1 MIPITREERQWF
13 LRSLAQGLVDYLG
26 IQEPPVPVEDL
37 LKNPPP
43 LYDSDFGVVDMYSNL
58 WDATFARPPSQR
70 GSIFVRIDLDPEERR
85 FALARETL
93 SALITSKQGRAMGL
107 FDLLLPHL
115 RESAEYFA
123 SHLLAPVTMLKAYHE
138 QGGRARGVSKTFCI
152 PPFVALQRW
161 EDFHTIDLTR

>member
-13 LRSLAQGLVDYLG
+13 LRSLAQGLIDYLG
-26 IQEPPVPVEDL
+26 VQEPPVPVEDL
-37 LKNPPP
+37 LKNPPS

-93 SALITSKQGRAMGL
+93 SALITSKQGRSMGL

-123 SHLLAPVTMLKAYHE
+123 SQLLAPATMLKAYHE

-161 EDFHTIDLTR
+161 EDFHSIDHTR